1 MRLTNLIDPATSKET
16 SELIE
21 YRKLIGHALLG
32 KLLLDSYPLSSFVER
47 VALVAPRHPR
57 IDLGYRLQGGCVHVL
72 CVPLLIQTD
81 LVCTHVI
88 VSERPLGGFI
98 YSIT

>member
-1 MRLTNLIDPATSKET
+1 
-16 SELIE
+16 
-21 YRKLIGHALLG
+21 
-32 KLLLDSYPLSSFVER
+32 VER
-47 VALVAPRHPR
+47 VTLVAPRHPR

-81 LVCTHVI
+81 AVRTHV
-88 VSERPLGGFI
+88 VVAERPPRRFN